1 MDAPVKVQ
9 VRIKPTDNLKT
20 ECLNHG
26 LNDEELQH
34 DQDIIL
40 VKLSSTKVKKKK
52 KKFFPERNKIE
63 SLTFLFFLCF
73 IGSIQ

>member
-40 VKLSSTKVKKKK
+40 VKLSSTKVKKKQT
-52 KKFFPERNKIE
+52 KFSQNGIK
-63 SLTFLFFLCF
+63 
-73 IGSIQ
+73 